1 MAIMY
6 PSPLV
11 HRSSIGVHLARLTMP
26 AKRYRT
32 LRLWHNTLLMVWAL
46 PFVLLPGIIAGAYSG
61 HFQLLL
67 MLSGLGVVGLVV
79 ANIRDR
85 LKKCAYRIEGERL
98 ILERNDEQRVL
109 DIEEVADASLIDRA
123 AAREYLREWSSNRT
137 VKAWS
142 RAEHVRQFTNYC
154 TIDIG
159 LRSVTLGM
167 GRTLIDNLPNAKRDL
182 VLLRLKNGE
191 AMLLSPVHSQDMV
204 ESIGRRKIG
213 AADH

>member
-1 MAIMY
+1 
-6 PSPLV
+6 
-11 HRSSIGVHLARLTMP
+11 MP
-26 AKRYRT
+26 NKRYRT

-67 MLSGLGVVGLVV
+67 LLGSLGLVGLVV

-85 LKKCAYRIEGERL
+85 LKRCAYM
-98 ILERNDEQRVL
+98 
-109 DIEEVADASLIDRA
+109 DASLIDRA

-137 VKAWS
+137 MKAWS
-142 RAEHVRQFTNYC
+142 KAEHVHHFTNFC

-159 LRSVTLGM
+159 LRSITLGL
-167 GRTLIDNLPNAKRDL
+167 GRNLIDSLPNAKRDL

-191 AMLLSPVHSQDMV
+191 AMVLSPVHSQDLV
-204 ESIGRRKIG
+204 ESIGRRKMSG
-213 AADH
+213 SVDR